1 MLIKLSRFDEER
13 RREKSEDD
21 EDEAAAVAAM
31 RWGLPPLP
39 SVSLLGFV
47 LYQLWPILRAE
58 NHADMDCQGLPA
70 MASSSKVG
78 LSEPEPEP
86 EPHQNTF
93 FEFVVPGVLLNGVG
107 LLGLV
112 GNILSIIVLSRPQMK
127 SSINCI
133 LIGTY
138 L

>member
-21 EDEAAAVAAM
+21 EEDEAAAAAAAM

-47 LYQLWPILRAE
+47 SYQLWPILRAE

-78 LSEPEPEP
+78 LSEPEPEH
-86 EPHQNTF
+86 HQNTF

>member
-1 MLIKLSRFDEER
+1 
-13 RREKSEDD
+13 
-21 EDEAAAVAAM
+21 
-31 RWGLPPLP
+31 
-39 SVSLLGFV
+39 
-47 LYQLWPILRAE
+47 
-58 NHADMDCQGLPA
+58 MDCQGLPA

-78 LSEPEPEP
+78 LSEPEPE
-86 EPHQNTF
+86 EHHQNTF

-133 LIGTY
+133 LIGRLGNFLLICTVNAVHQLSSFFNAESDDSGQQRLSLSY
-138 L
+138 ATKSSLFSQAWPVLTPYSFLPAF